1 MNIIP
6 VPALSDNYIWLIE
19 KDNKI
24 LVVDPGEAD
33 LLLDIIKTKGYTLEA
48 VLLTHWHPD
57 HTGGVEKLIKAH
69 PAPIY
74 GPAET
79 KLATEIVEGGET
91 LSLLGEEFK
100 VMATPGHTEEHVA
113 YLRGKDLSTGDTLF
127 LSSCGRVFTEDYKSM
142 FESLQKLKALDDDVK
157 VYSAHEYSL
166 SNLEQ
171 SINYLKN
178 DATERELER
187 VRKLREEGK
196 VTLPTTIGK
205 EKQVNPFLVI
215 DNQEEFTRYRKERDC
230 G

>member
-33 LLLDIIKTKGYTLEA
+33 LLLDIMASKGYTLEA

-74 GPAET
+74 GPPET
-79 KLATEIVEGGET
+79 KVATEIVEGGET
-91 LSLLGEEFK
+91 LSLLGETFD

-113 YLRGKDLSTGDTLF
+113 YLRGKDLFIGDTLF

-205 EKQVNPFLVI
+205 EKQVNPFLII
-215 DNQEEFTRYRKERDC
+215 DNREEFTRYRKERDR